1 MADFFFFTEQDA
13 QSTSQLTEQ
22 AFGPLVNEP
31 LSFESYRVNNLF
43 TVKPNASA
51 IAVTD
56 SIPFVQQC
64 SGVGNENLVNIVL
77 LPISNPNFNFPTI
90 KFYVYR
96 GIDKNS
102 LFTNDGVIKQPDN
115 SWKANN
121 ILKILHDLQ
130 DQINIDN
137 EVTGIEPTYESLGY
151 HYSIIGSENFQA
163 DEAYLETT
171 IFKEDAIQLPIVKAG
186 CHIGKFTGGTIP
198 AGFQMIHDRM
208 GYEPTLGN
216 IRTSDSIIEV
226 TPLVVTPPSLPNI
239 SDEFGYTHEKE
250 AILTYI
256 DPTGFYGCAQANGI
270 KVSTYTTISDADG
283 GKVIASEIVNLFYN
297 KEIVYIDIRNDQN
310 YSYDYYKNFG
320 AQLRLSY
327 EQNGSD
333 ELVVETINYNDDWPL
348 LRISQKELPQKD
360 SLSKIILEFPFKGVS
375 SHSNRFYLNSFT
387 HDFLS
392 ETKPKTSFLRLNDF
406 DENNQFKIEYSEEIT
421 LSNWVQ
427 ENGSLGA
434 NYFIFK
440 YSNIQNSGNNQ
451 VLRTKNLDSLFSL
464 DMKLLLGDE
473 DVNDGDFKTYIYSSM
488 NAPLIDKY
496 NDHDDSQDVYLPK
509 IGIAK
514 DKHHITFF
522 AFKDRSNY
530 AARVDSLDYPF
541 DLVNTGKYNNTVRL
555 DEYEYDPNDK
565 SLGFLAALPYRTPSK
580 DLKLKMVNH
589 LFIKGNLSEERDY
602 LYYLNS
608 NSTSKGN
615 ISLDPRTL
623 DCLTITI
630 AEYEALLQANKVRTG
645 KEYRGYLHLTGNEH
659 YSGALFHIEEFKL
672 GLRGIFISEAD
683 GSIGIDN
690 VTINNEGTDD
700 FFINGLINKA

>member
-13 QSTSQLTEQ
+13 QSTPQLTEQ

-31 LSFESYRVNNLF
+31 LLFESYRVNNLF

-102 LFTNDGVIKQPDN
+102 LFTNEGVIKQPDN
-115 SWKANN
+115 SWKTNN

-186 CHIGKFTGGTIP
+186 CHIGKFTGGSIP

-226 TPLVVTPPSLPNI
+226 TLPSSPDAA
-239 SDEFGYTHEKE
+239 DEFAYAHEKE

-270 KVSTYTTISDADG
+270 KVSTYTTISDTEG
-283 GKVIASEIVNLFYN
+283 SKIIASEIVNLFYN

-320 AQLRLSY
+320 AELRLSY
-327 EQNGSD
+327 EQNGSE
-333 ELVVETINYNDDWPL
+333 ELVVETINYNEDWPL
-348 LRISQKELPQKD
+348 LRISQEELPQKD
-360 SLSKIILEFPFKGVS
+360 SLSKIILELPFKGIS
-375 SHSNRFYLNSFT
+375 SDSNRFYFNSFT

-392 ETKPKTSFLRLNDF
+392 EKKPKTSFLRLNDF
-406 DENNQFKIEYSEEIT
+406 DDNNQFKVKYSEKIT
-421 LSNWVQ
+421 LSNWVHG
-427 ENGSLGA
+427 NGKLGS

-440 YSNIQNSGNNQ
+440 YSIVLSNNY
-451 VLRTKNLDSLFSL
+451 LEGLFSL

-496 NDHDDSQDVYLPK
+496 NHNDDSQDIYLPK

-514 DKHHITFF
+514 DRHHITFF
-522 AFKDRSNY
+522 AFKDQSNY
-530 AARVDSLDYPF
+530 AAGVDNLDYPF
-541 DLVNTGKYNNTVRL
+541 DLIATGNYNNSVRL
-555 DEYEYDPNDK
+555 DEYEYVSNDK
-565 SLGFLAALPYRTPSK
+565 SLGFLAALPYRVPSK
-580 DLKLKMVNH
+580 NLKLKMVSQPFVKEG
-589 LFIKGNLSEERDY
+589 LREERDY
-602 LYYLNS
+602 LYYLNTE
-608 NSTSKGN
+608 STCKGS
-615 ISLDPRTL
+615 ISIDHRTL
-623 DCLTITI
+623 DCITMTIP
-630 AEYEALLQANKVRTG
+630 EYEELQRISLIT
-645 KEYRGYLHLTGNEH
+645 EDIPYRKYLSLFEIDF
-659 YSGALFHIEEFKL
+659 YSSPLFRIGEFRL
-672 GLRGIFISEAD
+672 GLMGI
-683 GSIGIDN
+683 SIIEVNGVLEIENIEIRD
-690 VTINNEGTDD
+690 EMSDD
-700 FFINGLINKA
+700 IFINGLINKA